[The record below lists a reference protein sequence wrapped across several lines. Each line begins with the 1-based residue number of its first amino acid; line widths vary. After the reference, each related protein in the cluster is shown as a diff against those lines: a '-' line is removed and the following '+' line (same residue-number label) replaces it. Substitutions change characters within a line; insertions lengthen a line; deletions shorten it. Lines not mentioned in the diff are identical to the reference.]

1 MWLSS
6 LETIFRYMKCPED
19 QKVQCAV
26 FMLTDR
32 GTAWWETT
40 ERMLGGDVSQITWQ
54 QFKESFY
61 AKFFSASLR
70 DAKRQE
76 FLNLEQGDMT
86 VEQYDAEFDMLSCF
100 APEMIATEAAR
111 ADKFVRGLRL
121 DIQGLVRAFRP
132 ATHADALRLA
142 VDLSLQERANSSKT
156 AGRGS
161 TSGQKRK
168 AEQQPVPVPQRNFRP
183 GGEFRSFQQKPFEA
197 GEAARGKPLCT
208 TCGKHHLGRCLFGTM
223 TCFKC
228 RQEGHTADRCPLRL
242 TGIAQN
248 QGAGAPHQG
257 RVFATNRTEAEKAGT
272 VVTGT
277 LPVLGHYA
285 LVLFD
290 SGSSHSFISSAFVSH
305 ARLEVEPLHHV
316 LSVSTP
322 SGECMLSKEKVKA
335 CQIEIAGHV
344 IEVTLIVL
352 DMLDFDVILGM
363 DWLAANHASI
373 DCSRKEVTFN
383 PPSMASFKFKGGG
396 SKSLPQVISAIR
408 ASKLLSQGTWGIL
421 ASVVDTREVDVSLS
435 SEPVVR
441 DYPDVFPEELPGLPP
456 HREVEFAIELE
467 PGTVSISRAPYRMAP
482 AELKELK
489 VQFQELLDKGF
500 IRPSVSPW
508 GAPVLFVKK
517 KDGSMRLCI
526 DYRELNKVTVK
537 NRYPLPRIDDLFD
550 QLQGATVFS
559 KIDLR
564 SGYHQLRIKDE
575 DVPKTAFRSRYGH
588 YEFIVMSF
596 GLTNAPAVFM
606 DLMNRVFREFL
617 DTFVIVF
624 IDDILIYSKTEAEH
638 EEHLRMVLQTLRDN
652 KLYAKFS
659 KCEFWLKQV
668 SFLGHV
674 VSKAGV
680 SVDPAKIEAVT
691 GWTRPST
698 VSEVRSF
705 LGLAGYYRRFVE
717 NFSRIATPLTQ
728 LTRKGVPFVWS
739 KACEDSFQTLKQK
752 LVTAPVL
759 TVPDGSGSF
768 VIYSDASKKG
778 LGCVLMQQGKVVAYA
793 SRQLKSHEQNY
804 PTHDLEL
811 AAVVFALKI
820 WRHYLYGEKIQI
832 FTDHKSL
839 KYFFTQKE
847 LNMRQRRWL
856 ELVKDYDCE
865 ILYHPGKANMVADA
879 LSRKVS
885 HSAALITRQAPL
897 HRDLERAEI
906 AVSVGA
912 VTMQLAQLTV
922 QPTLRQRII
931 DAQSNDPY
939 LVEKRGL
946 AEAGQTAEFSLS
958 SDGGLLFERRLCV
971 PSDSAV
977 KTELLAE
984 AHNSPFSMHPGST
997 KMYQDLKRV
1006 YWWRNMKREV
1016 AEFVSKCLVCQQ
1028 VKAPRQKPVGL
1039 LQPLSIPEWK
1049 WENVSMDFITGL
1061 PRTLRGFTVIWV
1073 VVDRLTKSAHF
1084 VPGKSTYTASK
1095 WAQLYMSEIVRLHG
1109 VPVSIVSD
1117 RDARFTSKFWKG
1129 LQTAM
1134 GTRLDFSTAFHPQTD
1149 GQTERLNQVLEDM
1162 LRACALEF
1170 PGSWDSHLHLMEF
1183 AYNNSYQATIG
1194 MAPFEALYGRCCR
1207 SPVCW
1212 GEVGEQRLMGPE
1224 LVQSTNEA
1232 IQKIRSRMHT
1242 AQSRQKS
1249 YADVRRKDL
1258 EFEIGDKVFLKV
1270 APMKGVL
1277 LFERKGKLSPRFVWP
1292 FEILERI
1299 GPVAYRLA
1307 LPLSLSTVHDV
1318 FHVSMLRKYVP
1329 DPSHVVDYEPLE
1341 IDENLS
1347 YVEQPVEVLARE
1359 VKTLR
1364 NKQILLVKVLW
1375 RNHRVEEA
1383 TWEREDDMR
1392 SRYPELFEK

>member
-6 LETIFRYMKCPED
+6 LETIFHYMKCPED

-86 VEQYDAEFDMLSCF
+86 VEQYDAEFDMLSRF

-168 AEQQPVPVPQRNFRP
+168 AEQQPVPVPQRNFRS

-208 TCGKHHLGRCLFGTM
+208 TCGKHHLGRCLFGTR

-228 RQEGHTADRCPLRL
+228 RQEGHTADRCPFRL
-242 TGIAQN
+242 TGNTQN

-290 SGSSHSFISSAFVSH
+290 SGSSHSFISSAFVLH

-408 ASKLLSQGTWGIL
+408 ASKLLSQG
-421 ASVVDTREVDVSLS
+421 
-435 SEPVVR
+435 
-441 DYPDVFPEELPGLPP
+441 LPP

-467 PGTVSISRAPYRMAP
+467 PGTVPISRAPNRMAP

-489 VQFQELLDKGF
+489 VQLQELLDKGF

-698 VSEVRSF
+698 ISEVRSF

-728 LTRKGVPFVWS
+728 LSRKGAPFVWS
-739 KACEDSFQTLKQK
+739 KACEDSFQNLKQK

-865 ILYHPGKANMVADA
+865 ILYHPGKANVVADA

-885 HSAALITRQAPL
+885 HSAALITQQAPL

-977 KTELLAE
+977 KTELLSE
-984 AHNSPFSMHPGST
+984 AHSSSFSMHPGST

-1028 VKAPRQKPVGL
+1028 VKAPRQKPAGL
-1039 LQPLSIPEWK
+1039 LRPLSIPEWK

-1134 GTRLDFSTAFHPQTD
+1134 GTRLDFSTTFHPQTD

-1194 MAPFEALYGRCCR
+1194 MSPFEALYGKCCR

-1258 EFEIGDKVFLKV
+1258 EFEVGDKVFLKV
-1270 APMKGVL
+1270 APMRGVL
-1277 LFERKGKLSPRFVWP
+1277 RFERRGKPSPRFVGP

-1307 LPLSLSTVHDV
+1307 LPPSLSTVHDV

-1347 YVEQPVEVLARE
+1347 YAEQPVEVLARE

-1364 NKQILLVKVLW
+1364 NKEIPLVKVLW

-1392 SRYPELFEK
+1392 SRYPELFEE